1 MSVDYKAMS
10 RDKAI
15 DAIDLLPGFAFWRE
29 GCRTF
34 AKNVVRVMQAADGD
48 SPVRDVLSF
57 VRSLPLD
64 PSYLSKPEWQA
75 GFCYQCLKKAF
86 MNTPEAQSREFQET
100 VMDYFLYYF
109 PDRDRIAK
117 WMLIDA
123 FVGFI
128 IGIDEA
134 G

>member
-1 MSVDYKAMS
+1 MTVDYKAMS

-15 DAIDLLPGFAFWRE
+15 DTIDLLPGFAFWRE

-34 AKNVVRVMQAADGD
+34 AKNVFRVMQAANGNF
-48 SPVRDVLSF
+48 SGRDVLSF
-57 VRSLPLD
+57 LRSLPLD
-64 PSYLSKPEWQA
+64 TSYLANPEWQA

-86 MNTPEAQSREFQET
+86 ENTPEAQRREFENT

-109 PDRDRIAK
+109 PDRCGVAK

-123 FVGFI
+123 FIGFT